1 MNSELL
7 DRLMALKD
15 DMINVLV
22 NKKII
27 LENIFTSMD
36 INQEIDEAF
45 STEGVLFKA
54 VLNFMTD

>member
-45 STEGVLFKA
+45 STEGVLFKKIFEF
-54 VLNFMTD
+54 N